1 MAGIWTGDFWYLLVD
16 GRSLLLQNRIDQ
28 KSKEIFLPEAGN
40 LGCHQTPEELQH
52 RVQSNSLKKK
62 SEGAREESSKVLVP
76 ARDLWL
82 ELCLETDLLDKYF
95 LFGTAVLEQTRKW
108 P

>member
-1 MAGIWTGDFWYLLVD
+1 MD
-16 GRSLLLQNRIDQ
+16 GGSLLLQNRIDQ

-62 SEGAREESSKVLVP
+62 PGSQKVP
-76 ARDLWL
+76 
-82 ELCLETDLLDKYF
+82 EKF
-95 LFGTAVLEQTRKW
+95 QKGSGTS
-108 P
+108 